1 MISTEI
7 KEVLTDGK
15 TKSQK
20 NYLTTTELAR
30 ICGVSRFSIIN
41 WINQG
46 KIRAFRTVGRQYRI
60 PASEAISFFETFHN
74 VKNAVT
80 TGSLG
85 HCWEYLQKTN
95 RDKECR
101 DCLIYERQIDYCFV
115 VVRQFGEEVIRC
127 KGDCL
132 NCGYFNEIFNK
143 SKKIEKP
150 SEGKIDITKEKKDFL
165 YHFGYNVGYSV
176 QGLKEKIKDLKKR
189 FIS

>member
-60 PASEAISFFETFHN
+60 PASEAISFFETFHK
-74 VKNAVT
+74 VKNT
-80 TGSLG
+80 TASGLLVR
-85 HCWEYLQKTN
+85 CWEYLQKTN
-95 RDKECR
+95 CDKECR
-101 DCLIYERQIDYCFV
+101 NCLIYERRIDYCFV
-115 VVRQFGEEVIRC
+115 VVRQFGKGVIRC

-132 NCGYFNEIFNK
+132 NCDYFNEIFNK

-150 SEGKIDITKEKKDFL
+150 SDGKIDIIKEKKDSL

-176 QGLKEKIKDLKKR
+176 QGLKERIKDLKKR

>member
-30 ICGVSRFSIIN
+30 TCGVSRFSIIN

-60 PASEAISFFETFHN
+60 PASEAISFFETFHK
-74 VKNAVT
+74 VKNT
-80 TGSLG
+80 TASGLLVR
-85 HCWEYLQKTN
+85 CWEYLQKTN
-95 RDKECR
+95 CDKECR
-101 DCLIYERQIDYCFV
+101 NCLIYERRIDYCFV
-115 VVRQFGEEVIRC
+115 VVRQFGKEVIRC

-132 NCGYFNEIFNK
+132 NCDYFNEIFNK

-150 SEGKIDITKEKKDFL
+150 SDGKIDIIKEKKDFL

-176 QGLKEKIKDLKKR
+176 QGLKERIKDLKKR

>member
-7 KEVLTDGK
+7 KEVLTDSK

-20 NYLTTTELAR
+20 NYLTTTELAG

-60 PASEAISFFETFHN
+60 PASEAISFFETFHK
-74 VKNAVT
+74 VKNT
-80 TGSLG
+80 TASGLLVR
-85 HCWEYLQKTN
+85 CWEYLQKTN
-95 RDKECR
+95 CDKECR
-101 DCLIYERQIDYCFV
+101 NCLIYERRIDYCFV
-115 VVRQFGEEVIRC
+115 VVRQFGKGVIRC

-132 NCGYFNEIFNK
+132 NCDYFNEIFNK

-150 SEGKIDITKEKKDFL
+150 SDGKIDIIKEKKDFL

-176 QGLKEKIKDLKKR
+176 QGLKERIKDLKKR